1 MPAVLYW
8 SKSIV
13 KVIVLGS
20 GVIGVTTA
28 YYLARAG
35 HEVTV
40 VDRQPKPALETSF
53 ANAGEV
59 SPGYSSPWAGPGVPV
74 KAIKWLLMRHGPLV
88 IWPKL
93 DPVMWIWMLKMLRNC
108 TSARYAVNK
117 SRMIPI
123 AEYSRDCLREL
134 RGEIGIH
141 YDERSRGTLQLFRK
155 QAQLDHTGGDIA
167 VLKQYGV
174 PYEVLDRDGCIAAEP
189 ALASVREKFVGGMR
203 LPQDETGDCH
213 MFTDALAA
221 EAAKLGVQFKF
232 NTGIERLETDGAKI
246 TGVVTSAGKL
256 QADAYVAALGSW
268 SPRLLKPIGVY
279 VPVYPVKGY
288 SITVPVIDEDG
299 APVSTVMDESYK
311 VAITRL
317 GDRIRVGGTAE
328 ISGYSNSL
336 DTARRA
342 TLDHSLTDMFP
353 CGGDLARA
361 TFWCG
366 LRPMTPDGPPVIG
379 ATRYSNLHLNTG
391 HGTLG
396 WTMACGSARVLA
408 DMLSGRKPDID
419 ASELTLDRYAHRF
432 G

>member
-1 MPAVLYW
+1 
-8 SKSIV
+8 V

-40 VDRQPKPALETSF
+40 VDRQAEPAQETSF

-93 DPVMWIWMLKMLRNC
+93 DPVMWWWMLKLLRNC
-108 TSARYAVNK
+108 TAERYAINK

-123 AEYSRDCLREL
+123 AEYSRDCLRAL
-134 RGEIGIH
+134 RAETGIT
-141 YDERSRGTLQLFRK
+141 YDERSQGTLQLFRK
-155 QAQLDHTGGDIA
+155 QKQLDGTADDIA

-174 PYEVLDRDGCIAAEP
+174 PYEVLDPAGCIATEP
-189 ALASVREKFVGGMR
+189 GLATSAVKFVGGLR

-213 MFTDALAA
+213 MFTQALAK
-221 EAAKLGVQFKF
+221 EAARLGVQFKF
-232 NTGIERLETDGAKI
+232 NTSIERLETDRAKI
-246 TGVVTSAGKL
+246 TGVVTSAGTL

-268 SPRLLKPIGVY
+268 SPRVLKPIGIA

-288 SITVPVIDEDG
+288 SITVPIAGANG

-328 ISGYSNSL
+328 ISGYSSSL
-336 DTARRA
+336 DAARRA
-342 TLDHSLTDMFP
+342 TLEHSLTDMFP
-353 CGGDLARA
+353 HGGDLSKA

-366 LRPMTPDGPPVIG
+366 LRPMTPDGPPIIG

-396 WTMACGSARVLA
+396 WTMACGSGRVLA
-408 DMLSGRKPDID
+408 DLMSGRKPDID
-419 ASELTLDRYAHRF
+419 VSELVVSRYERRF

>member
-1 MPAVLYW
+1 M
-8 SKSIV
+8 
-13 KVIVLGS
+13 KVIILGS

-40 VDRQPKPALETSF
+40 VDRQAEPAQETSF

-93 DPVMWIWMLKMLRNC
+93 DPVMWIWGLKMLRNC
-108 TSARYAVNK
+108 TAERYAINK

-123 AEYSRDCLREL
+123 AEYSRDCLRAL
-134 RGEIGIH
+134 RAEIGIK
-141 YDERSRGTLQLFRK
+141 YDERSQGTLQLFRK
-155 QAQLDHTGGDIA
+155 QKQLDGTADDIA

-174 PYEVLDRDGCIAAEP
+174 PYEVLDPAGCIAAEP
-189 ALASVREKFVGGMR
+189 GLATAKAEFVGGLR

-213 MFTDALAA
+213 MFTQALAK

-232 NTGIERLETDGAKI
+232 NTGIERLVAEGDKI
-246 TGVVTSAGKL
+246 TGVVTSAGLL

-268 SPRLLKPIGVY
+268 SPRMLKPIGIS

-288 SITVPVIDEDG
+288 SITVPVTDADG

-317 GDRIRVGGTAE
+317 GEPHPRRRHRG
-328 ISGYSNSL
+328 NFRLFRSL
-336 DTARRA
+336 DAARRR
-342 TLDHSLTDMFP
+342 D
-353 CGGDLARA
+353 ARS
-361 TFWCG
+361 FSD
-366 LRPMTPDGPPVIG
+366 RHV
-379 ATRYSNLHLNTG
+379 
-391 HGTLG
+391 
-396 WTMACGSARVLA
+396 SARRR
-408 DMLSGRKPDID
+408 S
-419 ASELTLDRYAHRF
+419 
-432 G
+432 